1 MDVLQCR
8 PNIGCQVYFPQA
20 AFGMI
25 LHGGFLYALLSVK
38 IAASGSLKRVTVK
51 IFKIIKISY
60 FMEASKIFDLDFFE

>member
-38 IAASGSLKRVTVK
+38 IAASGSLKRVTGR
-51 IFKIIKISY
+51 IFKI
-60 FMEASKIFDLDFFE
+60 SK